1 LTEQPRN
8 PAEKTNQKTQN
19 YNLDL
24 SIQRGHARVQCTDL
38 IFLGRF
44 SHIAIKVFKSS
55 NRPRLMASSI
65 TKYTSKSSMAVLC
78 NSPFTTIFDG
88 SFVLVVL

>member
-24 SIQRGHARVQCTDL
+24 SIQRGHATFLGLLDYDKQKLQTKLSATGAVGNLTDL
-38 IFLGRF
+38 Y
-44 SHIAIKVFKSS
+44 FKS
-55 NRPRLMASSI
+55 L
-65 TKYTSKSSMAVLC
+65 
-78 NSPFTTIFDG
+78 
-88 SFVLVVL
+88 